1 MMDPGVS
8 KLYGDKVRVRICG
21 LCWQKGELLMVNH
34 RGLRAGDFWAP
45 PGGGLEFGQSVGQ
58 FLQKEF
64 PGKYKLEEYYN
75 PDQMCFKYRL
85 KFDTEADEMWFKL
98 KYG

>member
-1 MMDPGVS
+1 MTVEEI
-8 KLYGDKVRVRICG
+8 LDKMGTPNSWFRENDANERREKFVI
-21 LCWQKGELLMVNH
+21 E
-34 RGLRAGDFWAP
+34 
-45 PGGGLEFGQSVGQ
+45 

-64 PGKYKLEEYYN
+64 PGKYTLEEYYN

-85 KFDTEADEMWFKL
+85 KFDTEQDEMWFKL